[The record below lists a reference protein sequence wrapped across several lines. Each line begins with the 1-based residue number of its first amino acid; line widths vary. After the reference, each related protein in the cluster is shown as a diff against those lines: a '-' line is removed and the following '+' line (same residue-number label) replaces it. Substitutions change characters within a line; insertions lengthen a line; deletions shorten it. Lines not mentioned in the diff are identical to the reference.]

1 MKTTIPIIIESN
13 NNKNEFNNEISRS
26 RTSNKMEACRERR
39 ISYAQINLPIIVN
52 QKKLIRK
59 YIISHLML
67 AKQKKLIFLSIT
79 HLKKKK

>member
-1 MKTTIPIIIESN
+1 MKTTIPILIES
-13 NNKNEFNNEISRS
+13 NNKNEFNNEIRRS

-59 YIISHLML
+59 YH
-67 AKQKKLIFLSIT
+67 AR
-79 HLKKKK
+79 